1 GSRRG
6 GGDFIYGAI
15 GAALLAAV
23 LAGLA
28 LGVTGQPELVLARFI
43 WALAVTYLL
52 MCALF
57 ESFLYPLVIMFT
69 VPLAVV
75 GGFAGLA
82 IDQYTYVSRPWEPKT
97 ITLIDV
103 RTNEPVW
110 TVDVPVGKQL
120 TMRFYED
127 KNPDNAITPDN
138 MRWQIQD
145 EGTKFGQMANTT
157 LVPPAEVRRIDVEL
171 RAVPEAP
178 PEEF

>member
-1 GSRRG
+1 MPTRTTTTTRSTIAR
-6 GGDFIYGAI
+6 
-15 GAALLAAV
+15 AALAAAIATTTGCLAYK
-23 LAGLA
+23 
-28 LGVTGQPELVLARFI
+28 P
-43 WALAVTYLL
+43 YYH
-52 MCALF
+52 
-57 ESFLYPLVIMFT
+57 ESGSG
-69 VPLAVV
+69 A
-75 GGFAGLA
+75 A

-110 TVDVPVGKQL
+110 PVDVPVGKQL

>member
-1 GSRRG
+1 MTTRTTTTARSTIARAALAA
-6 GGDFIYGAI
+6 AI
-15 GAALLAAV
+15 GTSALAAIATTTGC
-23 LAGLA
+23 LAYK
-28 LGVTGQPELVLARFI
+28 P
-43 WALAVTYLL
+43 YYH
-52 MCALF
+52 
-57 ESFLYPLVIMFT
+57 ESGSG
-69 VPLAVV
+69 A
-75 GGFAGLA
+75 A

-145 EGTKFGQMANTT
+145 EGTKFGHMANTT

>member
-1 GSRRG
+1 MPTQANTTTTPRR
-6 GGDFIYGAI
+6 IAR
-15 GAALLAAV
+15 AALAAAIAA
-23 LAGLA
+23 AGLA
-28 LGVTGQPELVLARFI
+28 ATAATTGCGLA
-43 WALAVTYLL
+43 YKPYYH
-52 MCALF
+52 
-57 ESFLYPLVIMFT
+57 ESGSG
-69 VPLAVV
+69 A
-75 GGFAGLA
+75 A

-127 KNPDNAITPDN
+127 KNPENTTTPDS

-145 EGTKFGQMANTT
+145 EGTKFGHMANTT

-178 PEEF
+178 PEDF